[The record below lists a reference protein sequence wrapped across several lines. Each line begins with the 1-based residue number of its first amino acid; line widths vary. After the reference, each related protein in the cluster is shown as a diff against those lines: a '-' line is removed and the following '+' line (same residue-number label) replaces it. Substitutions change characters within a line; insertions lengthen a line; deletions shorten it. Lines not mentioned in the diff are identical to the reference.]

1 MTSPTQ
7 EKAMSN
13 QEQSAVDAAAEQA
26 AFDEVFS
33 NREVQAE
40 QPHHAEEAPTEPADS
55 KTEAPAAV
63 VAPEDPYAG
72 LPEPVRK
79 ALASIPTLEQE
90 LRRTTGQVRSLQS
103 AHDRAVAE
111 AARVAASVP
120 VTRSEAHQRVAD
132 ELPEVLETMEQLI
145 EQRLKQAE
153 PEKPPADSRLPDEIR
168 LDEGFPQWREIAGSD
183 DFKQWAA
190 VQPDA
195 RVIQST
201 DDMVTFLGAITRFEK
216 QKSAQEAIAN
226 AAQARTALRTQRID
240 ASVTPVRGARRAA
253 SGPQTEEDAF
263 NEYFSRE
270 R

>member
-1 MTSPTQ
+1 MI
-7 EKAMSN
+7 N
-13 QEQSAVDAAAEQA
+13 NEQSEVDAAAEQA
-26 AFDEVFS
+26 AFDETFS
-33 NREVQAE
+33 KREVQPDR
-40 QPHHAEEAPTEPADS
+40 PHHDEEALEEPADP

-63 VAPEDPYAG
+63 VAPEDPYAR
-72 LPEPVRK
+72 LPEPARK

-90 LRRTTGQVRSLQS
+90 LRRTTGLVRSLQG

-120 VTRSEAHQRVAD
+120 VPRSKAHERVAN

-145 EQRLKQAE
+145 EQRLKQRTPE
-153 PEKPPADSRLPDEIR
+153 PEKVPADSRLPDEIR
-168 LDEGFPQWREIAGSD
+168 LDEDFPQWREIAGGD

-201 DDMVTFLGAITRFEK
+201 DDMVTFLGAITRFER
-216 QKSAQEAIAN
+216 QKAAQEAIAT
-226 AAQARTALRTQRID
+226 AAQSRAALRTQRID

-263 NEYFSRE
+263 NEYFARD